1 MKMNI
6 KTIDLDEETYKKL
19 LTEKKKDETVADVVK
34 RLLISRKQKSLL
46 DFAGIW
52 DLTDDEWQKLRQTLE
67 EFRSQLDVML

>member
-1 MKMNI
+1 MNI

-52 DLTDDEWQKLRQTLE
+52 NLTDDEWQKLRQTLE

>member
-1 MKMNI
+1 MNI